1 MSEVIVFTSGKGGVG
16 KSNLCL
22 NTALQ
27 LTAQQYRTCLFDGD
41 LGLANVNILLGIEQE
56 HTLDDV
62 VFNNRSLD
70 EILVHTGYG
79 FDIIPGSSGVEQ
91 IADLSGAQL
100 ESLIAA
106 LAGVGDYDYFL
117 IDTASG
123 ISKSVIS
130 FCLAAR
136 QTVIVITREATS
148 LTDAYALLK
157 ILSLKGYQGAVR
169 ILINNCDSIPQAKKT
184 YLRYKRVVDKHLDI
198 AIAPAGIVL
207 HDDHFEQAVVQ
218 QRPLLELYPDSVGA
232 QCIRAFVANLVRENE
247 PAGKPVTL
255 AGFWQRYLELIR
267 EDTRQD
273 PSAAVQAGQQYQ
285 QDLSHGQATA
295 VDLPDQEVATVPR
308 PPTGMSHAGSAELQT
323 ALFGYGHFMNGLS
336 SSPVLLG
343 ALYRQSGRG
352 QDMVSLGRKLLL
364 SDPVLMSRLLYLQ
377 TPDSTG
383 YRPHTQDL
391 DELFDELDDDRL
403 HNLILQ
409 ASMQSLQGANNGAA
423 KIYLQRWLH
432 SLSCAILTRDIARA
446 ASFAFPEEAYICG
459 LMHDIGHFIV
469 AARAGSA
476 GSDGS
481 RGEEVDAVP
490 DNPGAHARIGAEY
503 LQALGLNNMMCD
515 AVRFHHHPMDQVATG
530 FDLVRFV
537 FGANALLNETE
548 PENMV
553 DEAVFGLLGLPRD
566 QVLTLL
572 TQARAKAQEMVDVL
586 GLDQTVGL
594 FDTAPAGDAAAGG
607 NGVDEAA
614 KALGRHLLDHL
625 LTGSVMPPLV
635 SLNSLTEWTQR
646 IHWSCSLLYGFRR
659 TICFLADSDKRRLTA
674 TGFPGCFSAENLDN
688 IVVNVGNS
696 SSLLSRS
703 FTEGRV
709 IAQDLAV
716 PGDDLNLCDYQLGR
730 LLGDEALL
738 CIPLKGSEQSVGLIV
753 CGLSIAEYASI
764 DERISQLAE
773 LGFRAARDLA
783 VLRQEVN

>member
-70 EILVHTGYG
+70 EILVQTGYG

-157 ILSLKGYQGAVR
+157 ILSIKGYQGAVR

-232 QCIRAFVANLVRENE
+232 QCIRAFVANLVRENDQ
-247 PAGKPVTL
+247 AGKPETL

-285 QDLSHGQATA
+285 QDLSHGQTTA
-295 VDLPDQEVATVPR
+295 VDLPDQEVTTVPR

-391 DELFDELDDDRL
+391 DE
-403 HNLILQ
+403 
-409 ASMQSLQGANNGAA
+409 
-423 KIYLQRWLH
+423 
-432 SLSCAILTRDIARA
+432 
-446 ASFAFPEEAYICG
+446 
-459 LMHDIGHFIV
+459 
-469 AARAGSA
+469 
-476 GSDGS
+476 
-481 RGEEVDAVP
+481 
-490 DNPGAHARIGAEY
+490 
-503 LQALGLNNMMCD
+503 
-515 AVRFHHHPMDQVATG
+515 
-530 FDLVRFV
+530 
-537 FGANALLNETE
+537 
-548 PENMV
+548 
-553 DEAVFGLLGLPRD
+553 
-566 QVLTLL
+566 
-572 TQARAKAQEMVDVL
+572 
-586 GLDQTVGL
+586 
-594 FDTAPAGDAAAGG
+594 
-607 NGVDEAA
+607 
-614 KALGRHLLDHL
+614 
-625 LTGSVMPPLV
+625 
-635 SLNSLTEWTQR
+635 
-646 IHWSCSLLYGFRR
+646 
-659 TICFLADSDKRRLTA
+659 
-674 TGFPGCFSAENLDN
+674 
-688 IVVNVGNS
+688 
-696 SSLLSRS
+696 
-703 FTEGRV
+703 
-709 IAQDLAV
+709 
-716 PGDDLNLCDYQLGR
+716 
-730 LLGDEALL
+730 
-738 CIPLKGSEQSVGLIV
+738 
-753 CGLSIAEYASI
+753 
-764 DERISQLAE
+764 
-773 LGFRAARDLA
+773 
-783 VLRQEVN
+783 